1 MRGLV
6 VMLGLLVLGGRTEA
20 QFAVFDP
27 TNYAE
32 NVLHYAKA
40 VEELRAAQAQIANQ
54 VQALKKLGN
63 PAWRSVTGTVQ
74 QGNSAMATPDGIGY
88 ATQSPAAVL
97 RATYPGVTATRTYRA
112 DERAQA
118 IRTLATLA
126 AAMDGAHAQGA
137 TFAPAVQQVGEFKRQ
152 TAGVTGH
159 EQAIEL
165 ASSVGVFSAEELL
178 LLRQALAAQNA
189 TQAVYY
195 AREVNAQAQAEEN
208 GEAVLGVMASP
219 AAHRPPFSL
228 RPSP

>member
-1 MRGLV
+1 MRGLAV
-6 VMLGLLVLGGRTEA
+6 VLGLLVLGKRTEA

-63 PAWRSVTGTVQ
+63 PAWRSVIGTVD
-74 QGNSAMATPDGIGY
+74 QGNSAMATPEGIGY
-88 ATQSPAAVL
+88 AAPNPAAAL
-97 RATYPGVTATRTYRA
+97 RSTFPGVSATRTYRA

-118 IRTLATLA
+118 ARTLATLA
-126 AAMDGAHAQGA
+126 AVMNGAHTQGA

-152 TAGVTGH
+152 TAGVAGH

-165 ASSVGVFSAEELL
+165 ASSVGVFSAEELV
-178 LLRQALAAQNA
+178 LLRQALTAQNA
-189 TQAVYY
+189 MQAVYY

-208 GEAVLGVMASP
+208 AGAVLAVMASP
-219 AAHRPPFSL
+219 VAHRPPFSL